1 MSTLP
6 KPSLIVFDE
15 LLGRVAKE
23 NYDNMHNLYKKILE
37 NYKCILQISHLE
49 EIKDWHS
56 QIVTVK
62 KQDNISYLNTTK
74 NNRIKTA

>member
-1 MSTLP
+1 M
-6 KPSLIVFDE
+6 FDE

-23 NYDNMHNLYKKILE
+23 NYDNMNNLYKKILE

-74 NNRIKTA
+74 NNRIKIA